1 MDKNQYEFSKMFFED
16 VEWVDRIPKRM
27 IENNFQYLS
36 DDEMD
41 EFLDI
46 YYKENK
52 SLLNEMRAKKLKSIK

>member
-27 IENNFQYLS
+27 IGNNFEYLS
-36 DDEMD
+36 DEEMD

-52 SLLNEMRAKKLKSIK
+52 SLLNEMRSKKLKSIK